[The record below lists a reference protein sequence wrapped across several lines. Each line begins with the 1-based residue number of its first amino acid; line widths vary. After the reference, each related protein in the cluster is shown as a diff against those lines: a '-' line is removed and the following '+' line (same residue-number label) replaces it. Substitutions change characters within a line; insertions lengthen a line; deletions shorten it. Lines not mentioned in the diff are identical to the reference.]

1 MTSFV
6 EADTL
11 SFDSLKN
18 ELARTNR
25 STLKAD
31 VMAGLQIALLSLPQ
45 AIAYALI
52 AGLPVSS
59 GIFAAMLS
67 PIIVLLFSSS
77 RTLITG
83 PVSTI
88 AIMIQMTVAD
98 ILFTSFRDILPQ
110 EREMLALQLVI
121 MLSLMI
127 GLLQII
133 ISLFKL
139 GRLTQF
145 VSHAVVLGYLAGS
158 LVTIVVNE
166 LYPFLG
172 ITADP
177 AAFSLMEKI
186 WDILSRG
193 GAFNNATLTV
203 GAFSLTSIYFLR
215 KVHNRIPA
223 ALITIIFATAAIYFF
238 NWLDY
243 VFFENVLL
251 VGSLS
256 DFSLSPSLYAPTF
269 DIKIINQLLP
279 VTFAITLFSMLET
292 ACSVKAVT
300 PKTKEHI
307 SMNQE
312 VLATGLGNIF
322 SSIIGAMPI
331 SVSPVRSQMNVD
343 LNAKTR
349 LSALFNSLFIALFV
363 SIFAFFVNKIPIP
376 TLSALIII
384 TSLSLINI
392 PQCLVCLKATKADRL
407 VLVLTFLSCLF
418 FSLDVAF
425 YIGITLSITSYLRKA
440 ALPQVIEFAALDT
453 GELKS
458 INQQSQIEK
467 KPIRIIKVE
476 GELFFASAEVFENTL
491 KTIMEDDDTTRAIIL
506 QIKNARDI
514 DATTCLTLLELHTS
528 LQQRNC
534 QLILA
539 GVTHS
544 LWDVLSYSGV
554 VDRMGKENLFLFDD
568 KFPHRHLQKAL
579 ARAKRLLN

>member
-1 MTSFV
+1 MTYFV

-11 SFDSLKN
+11 SFNSLKN
-18 ELARTNR
+18 ELARTDR

-31 VMAGLQIALLSLPQ
+31 IMAGLQIALLSLPQ

-52 AGLPVSS
+52 AGLPISS

-67 PIIVLLFSSS
+67 PIIFLIFSSS

-88 AIMIQMTVAD
+88 AIMIQMSISD

-121 MLSLMI
+121 QLSLMI
-127 GLLQII
+127 GLLQVI

-158 LVTIVVNE
+158 LVTIVVNQ

-177 AAFSLMEKI
+177 SAYSLMEKL
-186 WDILSRG
+186 WDIFSRG
-193 GAFNNATLTV
+193 VDFNKATLTV
-203 GAFSLTSIYFLR
+203 GAFSLASIYLLK
-215 KVHNRIPA
+215 KVHKHIPA
-223 ALITIIFATAAIYFF
+223 ALITIICATGAIYFF
-238 NWLDY
+238 NYLDNS
-243 VFFENVLL
+243 FFESVLL

-256 DFSLSPSLYAPTF
+256 DFSLSPSLYAPSF

-300 PKTKEHI
+300 PKTKEPI

-312 VLATGLGNIF
+312 VLATGLGNLF

-376 TLSALIII
+376 ALSALIII
-384 TSLSLINI
+384 TSFSLINI

-407 VLVLTFLSCLF
+407 VLILTFLSCLF

-514 DATTCLTLLELHTS
+514 DATTCLTLLDLHSS

-554 VDRMGKENLFLFDD
+554 VARIGKENLFLFDD

-579 ARAKRLLN
+579 ARAKRLI

>member
-18 ELARTNR
+18 ELSRTNR

-31 VMAGLQIALLSLPQ
+31 MLAGLQIALLSLPQ
-45 AIAYALI
+45 AIAYSLI

-67 PIIVLLFSSS
+67 PVIVLLFSSS

-88 AIMIQMTVAD
+88 AIMIQMSISD
-98 ILFTSFRDILPQ
+98 ILFNSFRDILPQ

-121 MLSLMI
+121 QLSLMI
-127 GLLQII
+127 GFFQLV

-158 LVTIVVNE
+158 FVTIVVNQ

-177 AAFSLMEKI
+177 AAYSLMEKL
-186 WDILSRG
+186 WDIISRG
-193 GAFNNATLTV
+193 GAFNSATLIV
-203 GAFSLTSIYFLR
+203 GAFSLTSIYLLR
-215 KVHNRIPA
+215 KIHNRIPA
-223 ALITIIFATAAIYFF
+223 ALITIIFATGAIYFF

-243 VFFENVLL
+243 PVFENVLL

-256 DFSLSPSLYAPTF
+256 DFSLSLSFYTPTF

-300 PKTKEHI
+300 PKTKEPI

-312 VLATGLGNIF
+312 LLATGLGNMF
-322 SSIIGAMPI
+322 SSFIGAMPI

-349 LSALFNSLFIALFV
+349 FSALFNSLFIALFV

-440 ALPQVIEFAALDT
+440 ALPQVVEFAALDT

-458 INQQSQIEK
+458 INRQSQIEK

-514 DATTCLTLLELHTS
+514 DATTCLTLLELHNS

-554 VDRMGKENLFLFDD
+554 VDRMGKHNLFLFDD

-579 ARAKRLLN
+579 ARAKRLIV

>member
-18 ELARTNR
+18 ELSRTNR

-31 VMAGLQIALLSLPQ
+31 MLAGLQIALLSLPQ
-45 AIAYALI
+45 AIAYSLI

-67 PIIVLLFSSS
+67 PVIVLLFSSS

-88 AIMIQMTVAD
+88 AIMIQMSISD
-98 ILFTSFRDILPQ
+98 ILFNSFRDILPQ

-121 MLSLMI
+121 QLSLMI
-127 GLLQII
+127 GFFQLV

-158 LVTIVVNE
+158 FVTIVVNQ

-177 AAFSLMEKI
+177 AAYSLMEKL
-186 WDILSRG
+186 WDIISRG
-193 GAFNNATLTV
+193 GAFNSATLIV
-203 GAFSLTSIYFLR
+203 GAFSLTSIYLLR
-215 KVHNRIPA
+215 KIHNRIPA
-223 ALITIIFATAAIYFF
+223 ALITIIFATGAIYFF

-243 VFFENVLL
+243 PVFENVLL

-256 DFSLSPSLYAPTF
+256 DFSLSLAFYAPTF

-300 PKTKEHI
+300 PKTKEPI

-312 VLATGLGNIF
+312 LLATGLGNMF
-322 SSIIGAMPI
+322 SSFIGAMPI

-349 LSALFNSLFIALFV
+349 FSALFNSLFIALFV

-440 ALPQVIEFAALDT
+440 ALPQVVEFAALDT

-458 INQQSQIEK
+458 INRQSQIEK

-514 DATTCLTLLELHTS
+514 DATTCLTLLELHNS

-554 VDRMGKENLFLFDD
+554 VDRMGKHNLFLFDD

-579 ARAKRLLN
+579 ARAKRLIV